1 MWGLINYGR
10 QWQILKAKILT
21 EMSEI
26 HYSSEVIPSV
36 GWALA
41 NIVCLTTEAGNDS
54 VDLGSFNQGLDC
66 ASYVHVVI
74 TLAENL
80 LGWIEN
86 VGWVRKEKQDVQIDV
101 SVEPIDRSLC
111 ETETTHGS
119 LKMSYID
126 LLRPVCQQWHLTN
139 LLAIMK
145 TDSYTHGAETTPPNN
160 IERLG
165 KFELLDIA
173 YLYSYMLRIF
183 SVLNPTLGS
192 LPVLNMLSFTPGFLV
207 NLWGALEGI
216 LFPGNGHVAENN
228 HLCISKNSK
237 KEKDAV
243 FVKKQK
249 GANKDGVNMWV
260 NVLNK
265 VTGKSQAGVD
275 LTDGHPGTSLVDE
288 DSCDVWDIEHL
299 RCGPQ
304 GISKDLTCLLHLFC
318 STYSHLLLILDDIEF
333 YEKQVKCFSL
343 SLFFF
348 LFFGSLEVL
357 SDTNFLAFYNMS

>member
-10 QWQILKAKILT
+10 QWQILKEKILT
-21 EMSEI
+21 EMSEMNLSET
-26 HYSSEVIPSV
+26 HYSSEIIPSV

-41 NIVCLTTEAGNDS
+41 NIVCLVTGVGNDS

-86 VGWVRKEKQDVQIDV
+86 VGWVRKEKQDVQN
-101 SVEPIDRSLC
+101 DRSLC
-111 ETETTHGS
+111 ETETMHGS
-119 LKMSYID
+119 LKMPYID

-139 LLAIMK
+139 LLAIME
-145 TDSYTHGAETTPPNN
+145 TDSYTRGAETTPANN

-173 YLYSYMLRIF
+173 YFYSYMLRIF

-207 NLWGALEGI
+207 NLWGALEGTI
-216 LFPGNGHVAENN
+216 FPGNSHVAENN
-228 HLCISKNSK
+228 HVCISKNSK
-237 KEKDAV
+237 KEKDGV

-249 GANKDGVNMWV
+249 GANKDGVNKWV

-275 LTDGHPGTSLVDE
+275 LTDGHPGTSQVDE
-288 DSCDVWDIEHL
+288 DSCDVWNIEHL

-304 GISKDLTCLLHLFC
+304 GISKDMTCLLHLFC

-333 YEKQVKCFSL
+333 YEKQVNVL
-343 SLFFF
+343 ILFYFF
-348 LFFGSLEVL
+348 
-357 SDTNFLAFYNMS
+357 NFLVWLDLLKF